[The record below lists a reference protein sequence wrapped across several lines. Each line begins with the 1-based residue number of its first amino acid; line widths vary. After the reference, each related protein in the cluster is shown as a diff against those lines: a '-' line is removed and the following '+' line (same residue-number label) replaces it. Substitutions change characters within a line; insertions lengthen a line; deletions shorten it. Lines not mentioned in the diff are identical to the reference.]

1 MKHLIILI
9 VTLLLIQGCNGSK
22 DRQDIPIEP
31 VEPAKVWIEQTLTLS
46 TGSYPESSYFGGTV
60 NYDES
65 TNSYETISHTNMNC
79 VLDNGIAK
87 PLKSGCKK
95 AIFQM
100 STLEND
106 SNYVE
111 GRVTKYTS
119 SFTVNSINLD
129 TPPDWIIIF
138 QDWVDI
144 DQNDSNG
151 NHPISTLKLK
161 VNEGQLSINH
171 YENSWQFNHAWDV
184 NDPEDADHTLHQIN
198 DLHGSVNID
207 VGVEYNVEIIITDGI
222 NDTTGNLTVTL
233 NEVEFSNVD
242 YQTKFDGYTNNAV
255 HSFGQYM
262 AIGYDIGLEES
273 DFDGQYNKE
282 AYGHVLYSPANQ
294 INITFNNVKKYLLD
308 N

>member
-1 MKHLIILI
+1 MKILLIVIILI
-9 VTLLLIQGCNGSK
+9 IQACSK
-22 DRQDIPIEP
+22 NNHNYEQPKE
-31 VEPAKVWIEQTLTLS
+31 VENKVIWVEQEFNPEIR
-46 TGSYPESSYFGGTV
+46 SYPTSSYYGGTV
-60 NYDES
+60 NYDET
-65 TNSYETISHTNMNC
+65 TNSYETISHTNMDC
-79 VLDNGIAK
+79 ALDNGVAL
-87 PLKSGCKK
+87 PLKSGCRK
-95 AIFQM
+95 ALFQI

-111 GRVTKYTS
+111 GRVTKY
-119 SFTVNSINLD
+119 SFNFIVNSINLD

-171 YENSWQFNHAWDV
+171 YENSWQFNHVWDV

-198 DLHGSVNID
+198 DLHGSVDID
-207 VGVEYNVEIIITDGI
+207 VGVEYSVEIIITDGI
-222 NDTTGNLTVTL
+222 DNNTGNFTVAL
-233 NEVEFSNVD
+233 NEVEFSNVN
-242 YQTKFDGYTNNAV
+242 YQTKFDGYTHNAI

-273 DFDGQYNKE
+273 DFAGQYNKE

-294 INITFNNVKKYLLD
+294 INISFDNMKKYLLSR
-308 N
+308 